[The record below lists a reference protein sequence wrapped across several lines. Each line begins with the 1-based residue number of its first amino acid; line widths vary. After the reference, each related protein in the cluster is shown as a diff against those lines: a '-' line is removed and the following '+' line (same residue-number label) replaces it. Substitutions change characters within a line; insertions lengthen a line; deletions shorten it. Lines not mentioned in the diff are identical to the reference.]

1 MNRRRLIAVWK
12 LGEPQWVWTGF
23 PVWIG
28 SIFAGLDRAPTLSE
42 WGDIALFLATM
53 VAIVTTFVQFA
64 NNYADRY
71 EDRIYC
77 TANPLVTGE
86 VDAGTAKKAFIFQ
99 TFVLVSLLIAL
110 YIVTRNYQLMITLLF
125 GCAVALVYNLPPFRF
140 KEKFFNPLL
149 FGLFMGL
156 NPIFAW
162 LAVSDLN
169 RFIIAYAGFFFLHE
183 LAFGTTNQLRK
194 TAEAVR
200 VGEIKVDEDN
210 IYNTKTVIKLKLKTL
225 VALEA
230 ISGLGAFILIPI
242 YWHLGI
248 FDMPL
253 SVALLTL
260 PLIFM
265 ILAVAFRVKDPI
277 GNYRKCEQFMGM
289 SVLFTVFSFLG
300 VALSGSLHWAYI
312 ILAFIFFTVMF
323 AQLQR
328 AVRPFGAS
336 ARPLQIWATDHEG
349 SEAQKGGNTDI

>member
-1 MNRRRLIAVWK
+1 MNRRSLIAIWK

-28 SIFAGLDRAPTLSE
+28 SIFAGLGRAPTLSE
-42 WGDIALFLATM
+42 WGPIALFLATM
-53 VAIVTTFVQFA
+53 AAIVTTVVQFA

-86 VDAGTAKKAFIFQ
+86 VDTGTAKKAFIFQ
-99 TFVLVSLLIAL
+99 TIVLGLLLIAL
-110 YIVTRNYQLMITLLF
+110 YIVTHNYQLMIALLF

-140 KEKFFNPLL
+140 KEKFFNPFL
-149 FGLFMGL
+149 FGLFMSL
-156 NPIFAW
+156 NTIFAW
-162 LAVSDLN
+162 LAVSTLN
-169 RFIIAYAGFFFLHE
+169 VFIIAYAGSFFLHE

-194 TAEAVR
+194 TSEAVR
-200 VGEIKVDEDN
+200 SGVIKVEEGS
-210 IYNTKTVIKLKLKTL
+210 IYNTRTVIKLKLKTA

-230 ISGLGAFILIPI
+230 IAGLGAFILIPI

-265 ILAVAFRVKDPI
+265 ILAVVFRIKDPI

-289 SVLFTVFSFLG
+289 SVLFMVFSFLG
-300 VALSGSLHWAYI
+300 VALAGSLHWAYI
-312 ILAFIFFTVMF
+312 ILAFIFFTAVF
-323 AQLQR
+323 GLLQR

-336 ARPLQIWATDHEG
+336 ARPLQIWASHRDG
-349 SEAQKGGNTDI
+349 S